1 MNTENVKYIT
11 GGQKPGKQKKTDA
24 LYIKISPEERA
35 KIERNMAVIGTTNV
49 SAFVRRMCLDGG
61 IFKLDLPEIQEV
73 SRLMNI
79 TANNVNQLAKRVN
92 GGGYAHRTDVDNVSG
107 QLTDCREMLGKIM
120 SRLAKM

>member
-1 MNTENVKYIT
+1 MIT
-11 GGQKPGKQKKTDA
+11 DDQKPEKQKKSEA
-24 LYIKISPEERA
+24 LYVKISPEERA
-35 KIERNMAVIGTTNV
+35 KIERNMGISGITNI

-61 IFKLDLPEIQEV
+61 IFKIDLPEIQEI

-92 GGGYAHRTDVDNVSG
+92 GGGHAYRAGVDHLNE
-107 QLTDCREMLGKIM
+107 QLTNCREMLGKVM